1 MEELRNKLGIEEF
14 IQEILERVSKK
25 IVTFEYIQ
33 NNSEF
38 MDSLLEDMYDK
49 YLYDDISITCLSD
62 IIESFFYNY
71 FMFRLK

>member
-1 MEELRNKLGIEEF
+1 MEEMRNKLGIEEF